1 MKSKLH
7 TRNAGSILWIWVF
20 IHFLLGE
27 PLDEEE
33 AEEIL
38 RECCDS
44 VDEDGFI
51 TYESKFCYL
60 TVVVWLKWQI
70 LEMNKKWKDALSQF
84 LKNCMSFHV
93 VTPIKNGVDNV
104 DNF

>member
-1 MKSKLH
+1 MNKYQVCNLKNN
-7 TRNAGSILWIWVF
+7 TRSIISLSF
-20 IHFLLGE
+20 YTFLLGE

-44 VDEDGFI
+44 EDEDGFI

-60 TVVVWLKWQI
+60 TVVVWLK
-70 LEMNKKWKDALSQF
+70 
-84 LKNCMSFHV
+84 
-93 VTPIKNGVDNV
+93 
-104 DNF
+104 

>member
-1 MKSKLH
+1 MKYQVCNLKNN
-7 TRNAGSILWIWVF
+7 TSIISLSF
-20 IHFLLGE
+20 IHFSLGE

-44 VDEDGFI
+44 EDEDGFI

-60 TVVVWLKWQI
+60 TVVVWLK
-70 LEMNKKWKDALSQF
+70 
-84 LKNCMSFHV
+84 
-93 VTPIKNGVDNV
+93 
-104 DNF
+104 